1 MNGKQLLALLLA
13 ASVSAAALSIAANG
27 DVTGPAPN
35 PADLPTA
42 NAWTESET
50 AAPEADAVESD
61 TVKADAVESY
71 DAEAATMEA
80 DAKTESVKTYA
91 DEAESVETDT
101 VTQADALAAAQYD
114 TVTGQWTLAELAA
127 MDAPPVIGDP
137 DGDAALERQWR
148 VLRDA
153 LVNAPPDS
161 DPDSVLSAALESLNA
176 AGTTAPSAAGTS
188 ASSAAGATAPS
199 ATGEKAAPVVDGP
212 ALTGDPVA
220 DAPIIAEW
228 NAAHAAPEVP
238 ETPEAVAD
246 PADTPEAA
254 LIAGPDDGG
263 ARPERKLDK
272 NEQRDAKK
280 REQIVQSATE
290 KTEVLPEISF
300 AEVESRT
307 REDNMTVRALRESAE
322 GLENMDYDKAEEDLV
337 KVLNG
342 LAAQQDMLGFAS
354 NEPIAQSFAVSSLQS
369 QYDSLYS
376 TFEQLR
382 DGTTRRSGQDAIEQM
397 RNAMNQVV
405 MGAETLYI
413 ALVAMENQ
421 YGALSRQLDALNR
434 SVEEMELRYSLGQI
448 SALTLN
454 QVKSGRT
461 ALLSGMETLQMN
473 IRTYKM
479 QLENMLGASLTG
491 EIKLGALPAVTE
503 AQITALD
510 ADRDFSAAHDKSYE
524 LYAAARTLQDA
535 KETFQDSGEQYHY
548 NENNSSYEMA
558 RRTWVAAQDTYNV
571 TVRGYELKFRTL
583 YEQVHDYY
591 QVWNASKD
599 ALEAQKLEYQAKE
612 LQYKQGNISKNTLL
626 SAKDTLSEKEE
637 AVQTAANNLFSSYN
651 NYCWAAQ
658 TGILN

>member
-1 MNGKQLLALLLA
+1 MNGKQLLALLLT

-42 NAWTESET
+42 NAWTESEPVE
-50 AAPEADAVESD
+50 PE
-61 TVKADAVESY
+61 ADAVESY
-71 DAEAATMEA
+71 DAEADTMKA
-80 DAKTESVKTYA
+80 DAEAESVRTYA
-91 DEAESVETDT
+91 AQAETVNAYAAQAGAVEAESVETDT
-101 VTQADALAAAQYD
+101 VTQADASAAAQYD

-148 VLRDA
+148 VLREA
-153 LVNAPPDS
+153 LINAPPDS

-176 AGTTAPSAAGTS
+176 AGEAAPSADGKA
-188 ASSAAGATAPS
+188 APS
-199 ATGEKAAPVVDGP
+199 ADGP

-228 NAAHAAPEVP
+228 NAAHPAPEVP
-238 ETPEAVAD
+238 ETPEAVTD

-290 KTEVLPEISF
+290 QTEALSEISF

-337 KVLNG
+337 KILNG

-376 TFEQLR
+376 TFEKLR

-434 SVEEMELRYSLGQI
+434 TVEEMELRYSLGQI

-454 QVKSGRT
+454 QAKSGRT

-491 EIKLGALPAVTE
+491 EIKLGKLPAVTE

-535 KETFQDSGEQYHY
+535 KETFQDSGEQYRY

-583 YEQVHDYY
+583 YEQALDYY

-637 AVQTAANNLFSSYN
+637 AVQTAANNLFSAYN

>member
-1 MNGKQLLALLLA
+1 MNGKQLLALLLT

-42 NAWTESET
+42 NAWTESEA
-50 AAPEADAVESD
+50 AAPEADAAE
-61 TVKADAVESY
+61 ADAVKGY
-71 DAEAATMEA
+71 DAAADTM
-80 DAKTESVKTYA
+80 DT
-91 DEAESVETDT
+91 EAESVETDT
-101 VTQADALAAAQYD
+101 VTETGSFTAAAQYD

-137 DGDAALERQWR
+137 QGDAALERQWR

-176 AGTTAPSAAGTS
+176 AGETALSAAGE
-188 ASSAAGATAPS
+188 AAPDAAGKTAP
-199 ATGEKAAPVVDGP
+199 AADGP

-228 NAAHAAPEVP
+228 NAAHPAPEVP
-238 ETPEAVAD
+238 ETPEAVTD

-290 KTEVLPEISF
+290 QTEALSEISF

-337 KVLNG
+337 KILNG

-354 NEPIAQSFAVSSLQS
+354 NEPIAQIFAVSSLQS

-376 TFEQLR
+376 TFEKLR

-421 YGALSRQLDALNR
+421 YGALNRQLDALNR

-535 KETFQDSGEQYHY
+535 KETFQDSGEQYRY

>member
-1 MNGKQLLALLLA
+1 MNGKQLLALLLT

-42 NAWTESET
+42 NAWTEAET
-50 AAPEADAVESD
+50 VAPEADAAE
-61 TVKADAVESY
+61 ADAVKGY
-71 DAEAATMEA
+71 DAADTM
-80 DAKTESVKTYA
+80 DTE
-91 DEAESVETDT
+91 EESVETDT
-101 VTQADALAAAQYD
+101 VTQADEFAAAAQYD

-148 VLRDA
+148 VLREA
-153 LVNAPPDS
+153 LINAPPDS

-176 AGTTAPSAAGTS
+176 AGETALSAAGE
-188 ASSAAGATAPS
+188 AAPDAAGKTAP
-199 ATGEKAAPVVDGP
+199 AADGP

-228 NAAHAAPEVP
+228 NAAHPAPEVP
-238 ETPEAVAD
+238 ETPEAVTD

-290 KTEVLPEISF
+290 QTEALSEISF

-337 KVLNG
+337 KILNG

-421 YGALSRQLDALNR
+421 YGALKRQLDALNR
-434 SVEEMELRYSLGQI
+434 TVEEMELRYSLGQI

-491 EIKLGALPAVTE
+491 EIKLGKLPAVTE
-503 AQITALD
+503 AQITALN

-535 KETFQDSGEQYHY
+535 KETFQDSGEQYRY

-637 AVQTAANNLFSSYN
+637 AVQTAANNLFSAYN

>member
-1 MNGKQLLALLLA
+1 
-13 ASVSAAALSIAANG
+13 
-27 DVTGPAPN
+27 
-35 PADLPTA
+35 
-42 NAWTESET
+42 
-50 AAPEADAVESD
+50 
-61 TVKADAVESY
+61 
-71 DAEAATMEA
+71 
-80 DAKTESVKTYA
+80 
-91 DEAESVETDT
+91 
-101 VTQADALAAAQYD
+101 
-114 TVTGQWTLAELAA
+114 

-137 DGDAALERQWR
+137 QGDAALERQWR

-176 AGTTAPSAAGTS
+176 ADG
-188 ASSAAGATAPS
+188 
-199 ATGEKAAPVVDGP
+199 KAAPDAAIETAPDADGP

-228 NAAHAAPEVP
+228 NAAHPAPEVP
-238 ETPEAVAD
+238 ETPESVTD

-322 GLENMDYDKAEEDLV
+322 GLENMDYDKAQEDLV

-342 LAAQQDMLGFAS
+342 LSMQQDMLGFAS

-382 DGTTRRSGQDAIEQM
+382 DGTTRRNSQDAIEQM

-421 YGALSRQLDALNR
+421 HTALSRQLDALNR
-434 SVEEMELRYSLGQI
+434 TVEEMELRYSLGQI

-454 QVKSGRT
+454 QAKSGRT

-491 EIKLGALPAVTE
+491 EIKLGKLPAVTE

-583 YEQVHDYY
+583 YEQALDYY

-637 AVQTAANNLFSSYN
+637 AVQTAANNLFSAYN

>member
-1 MNGKQLLALLLA
+1 MNGKQLLALLLT

-27 DVTGPAPN
+27 DVSGPAPN

-42 NAWTESET
+42 NAWTESEPVE
-50 AAPEADAVESD
+50 PE
-61 TVKADAVESY
+61 ADAVESY
-71 DAEAATMEA
+71 DAEADTMKA
-80 DAKTESVKTYA
+80 DAEAESVRTYA
-91 DEAESVETDT
+91 AQAETVNAYAAQAGAVEAESVETDT
-101 VTQADALAAAQYD
+101 VTQADASAAAQYD

-137 DGDAALERQWR
+137 QGDAALERQWR
-148 VLRDA
+148 ALRDA
-153 LVNAPPDS
+153 LINAPPDS

-176 AGTTAPSAAGTS
+176 AGEAAPSADGKA
-188 ASSAAGATAPS
+188 APS
-199 ATGEKAAPVVDGP
+199 ADGP

-228 NAAHAAPEVP
+228 NAAHPAPEVP
-238 ETPEAVAD
+238 ETPESVTN

-272 NEQRDAKK
+272 NEERDAKK

-290 KTEVLPEISF
+290 QTEVLSEISF

-322 GLENMDYDKAEEDLV
+322 GLENMDYEKAQDDLV

-342 LAAQQDMLGFAS
+342 LSMQQDMLGFAA

-376 TFEQLR
+376 SLEQLR
-382 DGTTRRSGQDAIEQM
+382 DGTTRRSSQDAIEQM

-434 SVEEMELRYSLGQI
+434 TVEEMELRYSLGQI

-454 QVKSGRT
+454 QAKSGRT

-491 EIKLGALPAVTE
+491 KIKLGKLPAVTE

-535 KETFQDSGEQYHY
+535 KETFQNSGEQYRY
-548 NENNSSYEMA
+548 NESNSSYEMA

-637 AVQTAANNLFSSYN
+637 AVQTAANNLFSAYN